1 LSGGA
6 GKAFPETL
14 PGLLAENA
22 CACADEVAMREKD
35 LGYWRSYTWRDYE
48 TGVCEIALGMEALG
62 IESGDV
68 VALIGDNRPEWV
80 WGEIAAHALR
90 ARSLGLYRDVL
101 EDELHWLVDFSGARL
116 AFAEDEEQVDK
127 FLALGDRLPGLAH
140 IVFDDPRG
148 MRKYDDPRLI
158 SLADLRAKGAEA
170 HRQDAGRFHEL
181 VRRTRP
187 DDVAILCTTSGTTS
201 NPKLAMLEHQSL
213 IGISRLYLEV
223 DPHDHTDDY
232 VSVQPLPWI
241 VEQIYSV
248 AWGLVARIRVNFAED
263 ASTLMAD
270 MREIGPTFALFAP
283 RVWEQIAADV
293 QAGIMDAS
301 RFKQWMYRYW
311 LDRGL
316 AALDAGR
323 RSRLADWMLF
333 RSLRDRLGFSN
344 LVSAG
349 TGGAALGPDTFRFFL
364 AMGVPLRQL
373 YGQTEMGGAYTLHH
387 AGDIDFDTVGPPFSG
402 VEIEILRPDSQ
413 GLGEIRARHAY
424 AMRGY
429 FRQEEKTRE
438 TIDTDGWLATGD
450 AGYFNENGHL
460 VVIDRMDD
468 LATTNAGIRFS
479 PQYIENKIKYS
490 PYVAETVVL
499 GDRRDYLAALICI
512 RWSIVSKW
520 AEQKRMAFT
529 TYTDLSARAE
539 VRDLLAAEIRRVNE
553 SLPTQQKIHRFLL
566 LYKELDADDGELTR
580 TRKVRR
586 GFIGDRYG
594 EIIDGLYGTQREVP
608 VDTTIHFQD
617 GSSQRVKTSLEVVR
631 LETGPGSELETNS

>member
-1 LSGGA
+1 
-6 GKAFPETL
+6 
-14 PGLLAENA
+14 
-22 CACADEVAMREKD
+22 
-35 LGYWRSYTWRDYE
+35 
-48 TGVCEIALGMEALG
+48 
-62 IESGDV
+62 
-68 VALIGDNRPEWV
+68 
-80 WGEIAAHALR
+80 
-90 ARSLGLYRDVL
+90 
-101 EDELHWLVDFSGARL
+101 
-116 AFAEDEEQVDK
+116 
-127 FLALGDRLPGLAH
+127 
-140 IVFDDPRG
+140 
-148 MRKYDDPRLI
+148 
-158 SLADLRAKGAEA
+158 
-170 HRQDAGRFHEL
+170 
-181 VRRTRP
+181 
-187 DDVAILCTTSGTTS
+187 
-201 NPKLAMLEHQSL
+201 
-213 IGISRLYLEV
+213 
-223 DPHDHTDDY
+223 
-232 VSVQPLPWI
+232 
-241 VEQIYSV
+241 
-248 AWGLVARIRVNFAED
+248 
-263 ASTLMAD
+263 
-270 MREIGPTFALFAP
+270 
-283 RVWEQIAADV
+283 
-293 QAGIMDAS
+293 
-301 RFKQWMYRYW
+301 
-311 LDRGL
+311 
-316 AALDAGR
+316 
-323 RSRLADWMLF
+323 
-333 RSLRDRLGFSN
+333 
-344 LVSAG
+344 
-349 TGGAALGPDTFRFFL
+349 
-364 AMGVPLRQL
+364 
-373 YGQTEMGGAYTLHH
+373 
-387 AGDIDFDTVGPPFSG
+387 
-402 VEIEILRPDSQ
+402 
-413 GLGEIRARHAY
+413 
-424 AMRGY
+424 MRGY